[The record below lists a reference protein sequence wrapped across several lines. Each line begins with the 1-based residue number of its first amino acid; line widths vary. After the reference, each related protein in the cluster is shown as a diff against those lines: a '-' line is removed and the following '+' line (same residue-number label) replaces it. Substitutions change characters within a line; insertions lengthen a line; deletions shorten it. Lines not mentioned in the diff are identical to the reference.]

1 MELRNEAA
9 TRIVNRSGRRTVVA
23 ILALALAVSGL
34 ALGPAPA
41 RAANGVAD
49 HQPSSTACAGAAT
62 EPAGFLDTIGLFAGS
77 AIDCLAYY
85 GITRGTLPNT
95 FSPDLPV
102 TRWQMALF
110 LNQAAPLAGIAA
122 GGVVDQGFQD
132 IDGFPETTQDAI
144 NRQAGLGI
152 TLGTSATTFSP
163 NSLVDRRQ
171 MALFLHRFL
180 LRSEVGPGGVSAGS
194 VKPDDTIFSDIAD
207 LDESATRSIRTLF
220 EMAVTRG
227 TTATT
232 FSPFSIVTRAQMA
245 LFITRALA
253 HTNARPA
260 GVTMH
265 ATSGRVSSGDT
276 LVVYVSA
283 RDQSRRPIA
292 GGYLDMFT
300 TPLARPTSSFD
311 DRGRCVN
318 NVKVV
323 FDGRVCRIDGL
334 DSRLDDRGN
343 LLVVLQPTDHM
354 ALWAWT
360 GAGGAEFALGGVPS
374 DMVLISVLKQ
384 AAAVNVLDD
393 LPPTAQAAPMGKAI
407 GVDIQL
413 VDEDGEAV
421 ADQGVRVQVSTAL
434 EVNGI
439 RQRRVV
445 RTHFTDENGRV
456 ALSFTGSDPSSTR
469 TGDVVKLDLDI
480 GAGYL
485 EVWDRTTPGVVS
497 NDAIEPRD
505 VWYTWSDEAART
517 TTLRL
522 AQTVPYHTLPP
533 SAPGPTNSVI
543 AFLTD
548 QYGTPVPEARIDFTS
563 DDEDGVGTS
572 PASRLTNQSGF
583 ATLRYL
589 WNSSDAAAELI
600 SARLADSDLD
610 TVSIHHY
617 WARAVPNH
625 GSALGVAIIVADT
638 RRNRVVVRDTVPMV
652 ISYTA
657 RDRLLLEG
665 RVVPPAVFEEALDAG
680 LYERVTYV
688 RYSTDPEEVNTI
700 ELTNNKFDRAG

>member
-1 MELRNEAA
+1 MANMA
-9 TRIVNRSGRRTVVA
+9 GRRTVVA
-23 ILALALAVSGL
+23 ILALALAVAGL
-34 ALGPAPA
+34 VFGPAPA

-49 HQPSSTACAGAAT
+49 HQPSSTACVGVAT
-62 EPAGFLDTIGLFAGS
+62 ESAGFLDTIGLAAES

-85 GITRGTLPNT
+85 GITRGTEPNT
-95 FSPDLPV
+95 YAPDSPV

-110 LNQAAPLAGIAA
+110 LSRAAPLAGIDP
-122 GGVVDQGFQD
+122 GVVVDQGFRD
-132 IDGFPETTQDAI
+132 IEGLPQATQDAI
-144 NRQAGLGI
+144 NQMAGLGI

-163 NSLVDRRQ
+163 SSPVDRRL
-171 MALFLHRFL
+171 MALLLHRFL
-180 LRSEVGPGGVSAGS
+180 LRSDLGPGGVSAGS
-194 VKPDDTIFSDIAD
+194 VRPDDTIFSDIGD
-207 LDESATRSIRTLF
+207 LDQSAARSIRTLF
-220 EMAVTRG
+220 EMGVTRG

-265 ATSGRVSSGDT
+265 ATASRVSSGDT

-283 RDQSRRPIA
+283 RDQNRLPIA
-292 GGYLDMFT
+292 GGYVDMFT
-300 TPLARPTSSFD
+300 TPLARPTASFD

-323 FDGRVCRIDGL
+323 FSGQVCRIDSL
-334 DSRLDDRGN
+334 DNRLDDRGN

-360 GAGGAEFALGGVPS
+360 GARVAEFALGSVPS
-374 DMVLISVLKQ
+374 DMVQVSVLKQ

-421 ADQGVRVQVSTAL
+421 ADQGVRVQVSTVL

-456 ALSFTGSDPSSTR
+456 GLSFTGSDPSSTR
-469 TGDVVKLDLDI
+469 TGDVVRLDLDI
-480 GAGYL
+480 SAGYL
-485 EVWDRTTPGVVS
+485 QVWDRTTPGVVS
-497 NDAIEPRD
+497 NDAVEARD
-505 VWYTWSDEAART
+505 VWFTWSDEAATT

-522 AQTVPYHTLPP
+522 AQTVSYHILPP
-533 SAPGPTNSVI
+533 SAPGPTNSII

-548 QYGTPVPEARIDFTS
+548 QYGTPVPDARIDFTS
-563 DDEDGVGTS
+563 DDQDGVGGS
-572 PASRLTNQSGF
+572 PVSRLTNQSGF

-589 WNSSDAAAELI
+589 WNSSDAAEE
-600 SARLADSDLD
+600 SVTVRLADSDLD
-610 TVSIHHY
+610 PVSVRHY
-617 WARAVPNH
+617 WARPVPDE

-638 RRNRVVVRDTVPMV
+638 RRNRVVVRDTVPMAV
-652 ISYTA
+652 SYTA

-665 RVVPPAVFEEALDAG
+665 KVVAPAVFEAALDAG
-680 LYERVTYV
+680 LYERISYT
-688 RYSTDPEEVNTI
+688 RYSTDPEQVNTI
-700 ELTNNKFDRAG
+700 ELTNSNYDRAS